1 MKKLSKLME
10 MKQNGTKISMVTAYD
25 YPSAKQAQQANIDMI
40 LVGDSLGM
48 TVLGYDTTTQVTLDD
63 MIHHGKAVRRGA
75 DDTFI
80 VVDLPLGAVGV
91 SAEHDLNHAI
101 TLYQQTNANALKA
114 EGAHL
119 TDFIKKSTQIGIPIV
134 AHLGLMPQSVGVM
147 GYKLQG
153 GTKDAAEQLIR
164 DAHAVQEA
172 GAVALVLEAI
182 PSDLAGL
189 ISKQLDI
196 PVIGIGAGK
205 DTDGQVLV
213 YHDMLNYGVERYA
226 KFVKQFADLSV
237 GIDGMKQYDKEVKAG
252 AFPAGAHTYKKK
264 VLDEVNK
271 NDTSN

>member
-1 MKKLSKLME
+1 ME

-80 VVDLPLGAVGV
+80 VVDLPIGSVGV

-119 TDFIKKSTQIGIPIV
+119 TGFIKKSTQIGIPIV

-252 AFPAGAHTYKKK
+252 EFPAEAHTYKKK

>member
-1 MKKLSKLME
+1 MKNLSKLME

-80 VVDLPLGAVGV
+80 VVDLPIGAVGV

-237 GIDGMKQYDKEVKAG
+237 GIGGIKQYDKEVKAG
-252 AFPAGAHTYKKK
+252 EFPAEGHTYKKK

>member
-1 MKKLSKLME
+1 MKNLSKLME

-80 VVDLPLGAVGV
+80 VVDLPIGAVGV

-119 TDFIKKSTQIGIPIV
+119 TDFIKKSTQMGIPIV

-237 GIDGMKQYDKEVKAG
+237 GIDGIKQYDKEVKAG
-252 AFPAGAHTYKKK
+252 AFPAEAHTYKKK

-271 NDTSN
+271 NDTNN

>member
-1 MKKLSKLME
+1 MHSLCR
-10 MKQNGTKISMVTAYD
+10 
-25 YPSAKQAQQANIDMI
+25 
-40 LVGDSLGM
+40 VGEGRS
-48 TVLGYDTTTQVTLDD
+48 
-63 MIHHGKAVRRGA
+63 GKHKGGA
-75 DDTFI
+75 
-80 VVDLPLGAVGV
+80 
-91 SAEHDLNHAI
+91 
-101 TLYQQTNANALKA
+101 
-114 EGAHL
+114 
-119 TDFIKKSTQIGIPIV
+119 
-134 AHLGLMPQSVGVM
+134 
-147 GYKLQG
+147 
-153 GTKDAAEQLIR
+153 KDAAEQLIR

-237 GIDGMKQYDKEVKAG
+237 GIDGIKQYDKEVKAG
-252 AFPAGAHTYKKK
+252 AFPAEAHTYKKK

>member
-1 MKKLSKLME
+1 MKSLSKLME

-80 VVDLPLGAVGV
+80 VVDLPIGAVGV

-114 EGAHL
+114 EGAYL
-119 TDFIKKSTQIGIPIV
+119 TDFIKKSTQMGIPIV

-252 AFPAGAHTYKKK
+252 EFPAEAHTYKKK